1 MVGQISQSDENFA
14 CLQCCPLG
22 NPVYIAQIVQILIFR
37 TYEALETLVEPH
49 QVTATLAC
57 ITSVA
62 RVLVTGGGHLP
73 DAPTNIL
80 RLLYLVLPGIDPN
93 DFRKSMASFT
103 LISSIIGLIPLVDCT
118 PALHAG
124 IEMTDVERELCH
136 ASAQFED
143 FVLQFID
150 R

>member
-1 MVGQISQSDENFA
+1 MI
-14 CLQCCPLG
+14 
-22 NPVYIAQIVQILIFR
+22 IIFIYR

-62 RVLVTGGGHLP
+62 RVLVTGGGYLP
-73 DAPTNIL
+73 EAPTHIL

-124 IEMTDVERELCH
+124 IEMNDIERELCLL
-136 ASAQFED
+136 SAQFED